1 MDGREG
7 HYCCFYPF
15 FGSLLEFQSHFL
27 GCPCCAWPYFEGQF
41 LMVNPAIALLGTRRR
56 RRRRH
61 GVTVSSGVVC
71 YCASAVR
78 VTLRLLAR
86 RNYATRI
93 GGTILQDHP
102 TKIQSAATSN
112 RPVACYCLRGGHL
125 YLRTMSLGCPEHN
138 NSVIHPFH
146 DCFCGADD
154 VLCLSVAE
162 ICPFQGWKEV
172 CQSRAEDRG
181 GGGCGSAAWTLF
193 VRETVA

>member
-1 MDGREG
+1 MALFRRAVSYG
-7 HYCCFYPF
+7 
-15 FGSLLEFQSHFL
+15 QSRHRF
-27 GCPCCAWPYFEGQF
+27 AWHASQSPSS
-41 LMVNPAIALLGTRRR
+41 RRDRLVR
-56 RRRRH
+56 RCLPLRVDRARD
-61 GVTVSSGVVC
+61 V
-71 YCASAVR
+71 AVAGEIMP
-78 VTLRLLAR
+78 L
-86 RNYATRI
+86 

-112 RPVACYCLRGGHL
+112 RPVACYCLRCGHL

-181 GGGCGSAAWTLF
+181 RGGCGSSMAWTLF

>member
-1 MDGREG
+1 M
-7 HYCCFYPF
+7 
-15 FGSLLEFQSHFL
+15 EFQSKFL
-27 GCPCCAWPYFEGQF
+27 GCSCCQWLYFEGQF
-41 LMVNPAIALLGTRRR
+41 LMVNPAIALLGTRRS
-56 RRRRH
+56 RRRH
-61 GVTVSSGVVC
+61 VVTVSSGVVC
-71 YCASAVR
+71 CCASVDRARDVAVAGEIMP
-78 VTLRLLAR
+78 L
-86 RNYATRI
+86 